1 MKKHGYLA
9 GILLLIIFGVLAY
22 LPLVGKF
29 GYYNDDWYL
38 MYSARA
44 YGPQAFWEI
53 FSVDRPA
60 RALVMIPAYT
70 LFREN
75 VLFYNLSA
83 FVFRVISAISL
94 FWLLCMLWPRQ
105 KTLALWAAL
114 LFLLYPGFLS
124 QPNGIDYQS
133 QMVSLA
139 AALLSIAL
147 SIKTALLQ
155 KPIPR
160 FFVFLAAVLLGWL
173 YLGLVEYFIGFEML
187 RLASFLVLES
197 SRDHTS
203 KRETIRAG
211 IRAWLPNVVIPLGFL
226 AWRLFFFTSERGAT
240 DVDLQLGLFRQYPLQ
255 TLYHWTIQVAQDLF
269 DVVLGAW
276 ATPLSQLKS
285 FLTIG
290 SVLSALVILAFA
302 IAALYKYEDVFNG
315 KATERFRDARG
326 YLLLG
331 LVTAVAGLIP
341 IAMVNRDVTFPTYS
355 RYSLASSVGL
365 AIFAAGLLGMIRW
378 RAVRYS
384 ALAVLLLIA
393 LLTQYANSTFFAQR
407 TAVARDFWWQ
417 VAWRVPQLAPRTT
430 LVGAYPIES
439 IEEDYFIWG
448 PANLI
453 YYPEKQAEK
462 GIQPAVFAAVLNQ
475 DTVKK
480 ILARERQEFDNRKN
494 IITYKNYRNVLILSQ
509 PTLNSC
515 MHVINGTEPEYSEQ
529 EWELVRSIGSFSEME
544 HLLTGG
550 PSPTP
555 PASVFGREPAHDWC
569 YYYQKADLA
578 RQRGDW
584 EEVQQLARQAADKNL
599 KPQDPIEWMP
609 FIQAYAMSN
618 RTEELNNALDQIQ
631 ADEYVL
637 KQACQNLKSLQVSD
651 DTQSLISSRCAAP

>member
-1 MKKHGYLA
+1 MKKHHFLA
-9 GILLLIIFGVLAY
+9 GIILLIIFGALAY

-44 YGPQAFWEI
+44 YGPGAFWDI

-70 LFREN
+70 LFRDN
-75 VLFYNLSA
+75 VLFYDLSA
-83 FVFRVISAISL
+83 YIFRVVSAISL
-94 FWLLCMLWPRQ
+94 FWLLSMLWPRQ
-105 KTLALWAAL
+105 RTLALWAAL

-139 AALLSIAL
+139 AALLSIAM
-147 SIKTALLQ
+147 SIRASLVQ
-155 KPIPR
+155 KPLPK
-160 FFVFLAAVLLGWL
+160 FLVFLTAVLLGWL
-173 YLGLVEYFIGFEML
+173 YLGLVEYFIGFEIL
-187 RLASFLVLES
+187 RLASFYILES
-197 SRDHTS
+197 HRGHPS
-203 KRETIRAG
+203 KKEMIQAG
-211 IRAWLPNVVIPLGFL
+211 SRAWLPNLVIPLGFL

-240 DVDLQLGLFRQYPLQ
+240 DVDLQLGLFKQYPLQ

-269 DVVLGAW
+269 DVMLAAW
-276 ATPLSQLKS
+276 ATPLVQLRG
-285 FLTIG
+285 FLSIG
-290 SVLSALVILAFA
+290 SVVLALVILGFF
-302 IAALYKYEDVFNG
+302 IAVLFKYERIFEG
-315 KATERFRDARG
+315 EAAERPNEAREFI
-326 YLLLG
+326 LLG
-331 LVTAVAGLIP
+331 LLTAIAGLIP
-341 IAMVNRDVTFPTYS
+341 IAMVNREVTFPTYS

-365 AIFAAGLLGMIRW
+365 AIFLVGLLGLIRW
-378 RAVRYS
+378 RVVRYS
-384 ALAVLLLIA
+384 AMAVLLLIA
-393 LLTQYANSTFFAQR
+393 ILTQYGNSVFFAQR
-407 TAVARDFWWQ
+407 TAVARNFWWQ

-453 YYPEKQAEK
+453 YYPEQQAPK
-462 GIQPAVFAAVLNQ
+462 GIQPTIFAAVLNQ

-509 PTLNSC
+509 PTLTSC
-515 MHVINGTEPEYSEQ
+515 MHVINGSEPEYSEH
-529 EWELVRSIGSFSEME
+529 EWELIRPIGSFSEME
-544 HLLTGG
+544 HLLTDD

-555 PASVFGREPAHDWC
+555 PTSVFGREPSHDWC

-584 EEVQQLARQAADKNL
+584 NEVLRLADEAANKNL
-599 KPQDPIEWMP
+599 NPSDMIEWMP
-609 FIQAYAMSN
+609 FLQAYALNDKTSDLNGVLDLIQSN
-618 RTEELNNALDQIQ
+618 
-631 ADEYVL
+631 EYVTR
-637 KQACQNLKSLQVSD
+637 QACQKLKPLQVSAD
-651 DTQSLISSRCAAP
+651 IQSLISSRCVTP